1 MTERTPPVKP
11 LQALLLGLC
20 LVAFSTTLRA
30 QTVAPPV
37 QPEPL
42 ALYTFR
48 FVHAPLAQVLPTVQN
63 LSGKTVVAD
72 PGLGHTFTLD
82 SVEKVTAAEGLAL
95 IEAAFARQGLSL
107 VEVDAGTLRVVLRPQ
122 DPS

>member
-1 MTERTPPVKP
+1 MKP

-20 LVAFSTTLRA
+20 LVAFSTSLRA

-48 FVHAPLAQVLPTVQN
+48 FVDAPLAQVLSTLQS

-72 PGLGHTFTLD
+72 PGLGHAFTLD

>member
-1 MTERTPPVKP
+1 MKS
-11 LQALLLGLC
+11 LQTLLLGLC
-20 LVAFSTTLRA
+20 LVAFSTSLRA

-48 FVHAPLAQVLPTVQN
+48 FVNAPLAQVLSTLQN
-63 LSGKTVVAD
+63 LTGKTVVAE